1 EDGSCSLF
9 WREAPAWGC
18 TRGWWFAEE
27 VGAQRGPVWC
37 ALEEGDAE
45 EGFSQQ
51 MGRFLGCSELTSC
64 ILSEQELAGVEG
76 FWDQAL
82 ATLQVAAESDAGRS
96 SWSVVRVALSAGAS
110 PASAAAG
117 PLFRGAGADADGEL
131 T

>member
-1 EDGSCSLF
+1 
-9 WREAPAWGC
+9 
-18 TRGWWFAEE
+18 
-27 VGAQRGPVWC
+27 
-37 ALEEGDAE
+37 
-45 EGFSQQ
+45 